1 MQMFGIEIGETAML
15 IQKLRL
21 QRGWSQEQ
29 LATIS
34 GLSTRTIQRI
44 ERGQAPSLETLKT
57 LAAIF
62 EIDVSQLTE
71 QDQKEMPTTPTN
83 TAEAEEAIAF
93 TRVRSIKAFYLHVV
107 RYFIIIAFLAV
118 VNLLT
123 SPHYFW
129 AVWPALGLGIAL
141 VGHGLR
147 TFDMVPFLNANWER
161 RQVEQYLKR
170 KL

>member
-1 MQMFGIEIGETAML
+1 ML

-44 ERGQAPSLETLKT
+44 ESGQTPSLETVKT

-62 EIDVSQLTE
+62 EIDVSQLTK
-71 QDQKEMPTTPTN
+71 QDGKDMALTPSN
-83 TAEAEEAIAF
+83 LAEAEETVAF
-93 TRVRSIKAFYLHVV
+93 ARVRRIKAFYLHIVKYV
-107 RYFIIIAFLAV
+107 GVIAMLSII
-118 VNLLT
+118 NLVT

-129 AVWPALGLGIAL
+129 AAWPALGWGIGL
-141 VGHGLR
+141 IGHGLA
-147 TFDMVPFLNANWER
+147 TFDMVPFLNADWE
-161 RQVEQYLKR
+161 KR
-170 KL
+170 KVERYLGRKL

>member
-1 MQMFGIEIGETAML
+1 ML

-44 ERGQAPSLETLKT
+44 ERGQAASLETLKT

-62 EIDVSQLTE
+62 EIDVSQLTG
-71 QDQKEMPTTPTN
+71 QDQKEMPTTPN
-83 TAEAEEAIAF
+83 NMMEAQEAVAF
-93 TRVRSIKAFYLHVV
+93 ARVRSIRSFYLRVV
-107 RYFIIIAFLAV
+107 KYVAVVTFLAV
-118 VNLLT
+118 INLLT

-129 AVWPALGLGIAL
+129 AIWPALGLGIAL
-141 VGHGLR
+141 IMDGLR
-147 TFDMVPFLNANWER
+147 TFDMVPFLNADWEKR
-161 RQVEQYLKR
+161 KVEHYLKR

>member
-1 MQMFGIEIGETAML
+1 ML

-83 TAEAEEAIAF
+83 TTEAEEAVAF
-93 TRVRSIKAFYLHVV
+93 AHVRNIKAFYLHVV
-107 RYFIIIAFLAV
+107 RYCVIVAV
-118 VNLLT
+118 LSVINLLT

-147 TFDMVPFLNANWER
+147 TFDMVPFLNANWEK